1 MNRADMV
8 QAQLDAYNAQDLDK
22 LVGFFSDDVVVAD
35 VGGAVMFQG
44 IDAYRQRQ
52 EKLFADYPGNRAD
65 LLGRMAIGAAVI
77 DHERVF
83 RTPDAT
89 PFEVGVIYSFAGE
102 KIARMD
108 FVRG

>member
-1 MNRADMV
+1 MSKAGTV
-8 QAQLDAYNAQDLDK
+8 QAQLEAYNAQELDK
-22 LVGFFSDDVVVAD
+22 LVSFFSDDIVVAD
-35 VGGAVMFQG
+35 VGGAVAVQG

-52 EKLFADYPGNRAD
+52 ESLFSEFPDNRVD
-65 LLGRMAIGAAVI
+65 LLGRTVIGEAVI